1 MKKLHVFGLTFVILI
16 VLSLVLAACG
26 GGGSATEAPKGD
38 AAAGQA
44 AWATLPCKSCHG
56 DNAEGNIG
64 PKLTGYP
71 ESYSEF
77 TSVVRNGRE
86 QMPAW
91 GADKVT
97 DQQLLDLYA
106 WFTK

>member
-1 MKKLHVFGLTFVILI
+1 MKKLQVFGFVFVALI
-16 VLSLVLAACG
+16 VLSLALAAC

-38 AAAGQA
+38 AAAGEQA
-44 AWATLPCKSCHG
+44 YGALACKSCHG
-56 DNAEGNIG
+56 DSAEGNIG
-64 PKLTGYP
+64 PKLTGYAGD
-71 ESYSEF
+71 YATF
-77 TSVVRNGRE
+77 TDIIRNGKN

-106 WFTK
+106 WFTQ